1 MKLLGKRVL
10 LSAPQRK
17 ESAIQLTPETERA
30 MDEDMIKLWTALE
43 VYAIGTDV
51 TLVKA
56 KDKVYVSVSSLSSA
70 ERIVIGD
77 ETKLLI
83 NEFEVM
89 IIWDEV
95 LNMEKR
101 ININNSKR
109 ERLFDDN
116 GVLNDKNKKDEREIN
131 N

>member
-10 LSAPQRK
+10 LSTPKRK
-17 ESAIQLTPETERA
+17 ESIIELTPETERA

-70 ERIVIGD
+70 ERIVIAD
-77 ETKLLI
+77 ETKLLV
-83 NEFEVM
+83 NEFEVV
-89 IIWDEV
+89 IIWDEMH
-95 LNMEKR
+95 NMEKR
-101 ININNSKR
+101 V
-109 ERLFDDN
+109 L
-116 GVLNDKNKKDEREIN
+116 LNDKRDIELDIIKNKILADEREIN
-131 N
+131 K

>member
-10 LSAPQRK
+10 LSTPKRK
-17 ESAIQLTPETERA
+17 ESIIELTPETERA

-51 TLVKA
+51 TLVKV
-56 KDKVYVSVSSLSSA
+56 KDKVYTSVSSLSSA

-83 NEFEVM
+83 NEFEVV
-89 IIWDEV
+89 IIWDETH
-95 LNMEKR
+95 NMEKR
-101 ININNSKR
+101 V
-109 ERLFDDN
+109 L
-116 GVLNDKNKKDEREIN
+116 LNDKRDVELDIIKNKILADEREIN
-131 N
+131 K

>member
-10 LSAPQRK
+10 LSTPKRK
-17 ESAIQLTPETERA
+17 ESIIELTPETERA

-56 KDKVYVSVSSLSSA
+56 KDKVYTSVSSLSSA
-70 ERIVIGD
+70 ERIMIGN

-83 NEFEVM
+83 NEFEVV
-89 IIWDEV
+89 IIWDETH
-95 LNMEKR
+95 NMEKR
-101 ININNSKR
+101 V
-109 ERLFDDN
+109 L
-116 GVLNDKNKKDEREIN
+116 LNDKRDVELDIIKNKILADEREIN
-131 N
+131 K

>member
-10 LSAPQRK
+10 LSTPKRK
-17 ESAIQLTPETERA
+17 ESIIELTPETERA

-70 ERIVIGD
+70 ERIVIAD
-77 ETKLLI
+77 ETKLLV
-83 NEFEVM
+83 NEFEVV
-89 IIWDEV
+89 IIWDEMH
-95 LNMEKR
+95 NMEKR
-101 ININNSKR
+101 V
-109 ERLFDDN
+109 L
-116 GVLNDKNKKDEREIN
+116 LNDKRDVELDIIKNKILADEREIN
-131 N
+131 K

>member
-10 LSAPQRK
+10 LSAPKRK
-17 ESAIQLTPETERA
+17 ESIIELTPETERA

-56 KDKVYVSVSSLSSA
+56 KDKVYTSVSSLSSA

-83 NEFEVM
+83 NEFEVV
-89 IIWDEV
+89 IIWDETH
-95 LNMEKR
+95 NMEKR
-101 ININNSKR
+101 V
-109 ERLFDDN
+109 L
-116 GVLNDKNKKDEREIN
+116 LNDKRDVELDIIKNKILADEREIN
-131 N
+131 K

>member
-10 LSAPQRK
+10 LSTPKRK
-17 ESAIQLTPETERA
+17 ESIIELTPETEIA

-56 KDKVYVSVSSLSSA
+56 KDKVYTSVSSLSSA

-83 NEFEVM
+83 NEFEVV
-89 IIWDEV
+89 IIWDETH
-95 LNMEKR
+95 NMEKR
-101 ININNSKR
+101 V
-109 ERLFDDN
+109 L
-116 GVLNDKNKKDEREIN
+116 LNDKRDVELDIIKNKILADEREIN
-131 N
+131 K

>member
-70 ERIVIGD
+70 ERVMIGD

-109 ERLFDDN
+109 ERVFDDN
-116 GVLNDKNKKDEREIN
+116 GVINDKNKKR
-131 N
+131 

>member
-10 LSAPQRK
+10 LSTPKRK
-17 ESAIQLTPETERA
+17 ESIIELTPETERA

-56 KDKVYVSVSSLSSA
+56 KDKVYTSVSSLSSA

-83 NEFEVM
+83 NEFEVV
-89 IIWDEV
+89 IIWDETH
-95 LNMEKR
+95 NMEKR
-101 ININNSKR
+101 V
-109 ERLFDDN
+109 L
-116 GVLNDKNKKDEREIN
+116 LNDKRDVELDIIKNKILADEREIN
-131 N
+131 K

>member
-10 LSAPQRK
+10 LSTPKRK
-17 ESAIQLTPETERA
+17 ESIIELTPETERA

-70 ERIVIGD
+70 ERIVIAD
-77 ETKLLI
+77 ETKLLV
-83 NEFEVM
+83 NEFEVV
-89 IIWDEV
+89 IIWDEMH
-95 LNMEKR
+95 NMEKR
-101 ININNSKR
+101 V
-109 ERLFDDN
+109 L
-116 GVLNDKNKKDEREIN
+116 LNDKRDVELSIIKDKILADEREIN
-131 N
+131 K

>member
-101 ININNSKR
+101 
-109 ERLFDDN
+109 
-116 GVLNDKNKKDEREIN
+116 
-131 N
+131 

>member
-10 LSAPQRK
+10 LSTPKRK
-17 ESAIQLTPETERA
+17 ESIIELTPETERA

-70 ERIVIGD
+70 ERIMIAN
-77 ETKLLI
+77 ETKLLV
-83 NEFEVM
+83 NEFEVV
-89 IIWDEV
+89 IIWDEMH
-95 LNMEKR
+95 NMEKR
-101 ININNSKR
+101 V
-109 ERLFDDN
+109 L
-116 GVLNDKNKKDEREIN
+116 LNDKRDVELDIIKDKILADEREIN
-131 N
+131 K

>member
-10 LSAPQRK
+10 LSAPKRK
-17 ESAIQLTPETERA
+17 ESIIELTPETERA

>member
-10 LSAPQRK
+10 LSTPKRK
-17 ESAIQLTPETERA
+17 ESIIELTPETERA

-70 ERIVIGD
+70 ERIVIAN
-77 ETKLLI
+77 ETKLLV
-83 NEFEVM
+83 NEFEVV
-89 IIWDEV
+89 IIWDEMH
-95 LNMEKR
+95 NMEKR
-101 ININNSKR
+101 V
-109 ERLFDDN
+109 L
-116 GVLNDKNKKDEREIN
+116 LNDKRDVELSIIKDKILADEREIN
-131 N
+131 K

>member
-10 LSAPQRK
+10 LSTPKRK
-17 ESAIQLTPETERA
+17 ESIIELTPETERA

-56 KDKVYVSVSSLSSA
+56 KDKIYTSVSSLSSA
-70 ERIVIGD
+70 ERIVIGN

-83 NEFEVM
+83 NEFEVV
-89 IIWDEV
+89 IIWDETH
-95 LNMEKR
+95 NMEKR
-101 ININNSKR
+101 V
-109 ERLFDDN
+109 L
-116 GVLNDKNKKDEREIN
+116 LNDKRDVELDIIKNKILADEREIN
-131 N
+131 K

>member
-10 LSAPQRK
+10 LSAPKRK
-17 ESAIQLTPETERA
+17 ESIIELTPETERA

-56 KDKVYVSVSSLSSA
+56 KDKIYTSVSSLSSA

-83 NEFEVM
+83 NEFEVV
-89 IIWDEV
+89 IIWDEMY
-95 LNMEKR
+95 NMEKR
-101 ININNSKR
+101 V
-109 ERLFDDN
+109 L
-116 GVLNDKNKKDEREIN
+116 LNDKRDVELDIIKDKILADEREIN
-131 N
+131 K

>member
-1 MKLLGKRVL
+1 
-10 LSAPQRK
+10 
-17 ESAIQLTPETERA
+17 
-30 MDEDMIKLWTALE
+30 MIKLWTALE

>member
-10 LSAPQRK
+10 LSAPKRK
-17 ESAIQLTPETERA
+17 ESIIELTPETERA

-56 KDKVYVSVSSLSSA
+56 KDKIYTSVSSLSSA

-83 NEFEVM
+83 NEFEVV
-89 IIWDEV
+89 IIWDEMH
-95 LNMEKR
+95 NMEKR
-101 ININNSKR
+101 V
-109 ERLFDDN
+109 L
-116 GVLNDKNKKDEREIN
+116 LNDKRDVELDIIKDKILADEREIN
-131 N
+131 K

>member
-30 MDEDMIKLWTALE
+30 MDDDMIKLWTALE

-51 TLVKA
+51 TLVNA

-101 ININNSKR
+101 ININNSER

>member
-109 ERLFDDN
+109 ERVFDDN

>member
-10 LSAPQRK
+10 LSTPKRK
-17 ESAIQLTPETERA
+17 ESIIELTPETERA

-56 KDKVYVSVSSLSSA
+56 KDKVYTSVSSLSSA
-70 ERIVIGD
+70 ERIMIGD

-83 NEFEVM
+83 NEFEVV
-89 IIWDEV
+89 IIWDETH
-95 LNMEKR
+95 NMEKR
-101 ININNSKR
+101 V
-109 ERLFDDN
+109 L
-116 GVLNDKNKKDEREIN
+116 LNDKRDVELDIIKNKILADEREIN
-131 N
+131 K

>member
-10 LSAPQRK
+10 LSTPKRK
-17 ESAIQLTPETERA
+17 ESIIELTPETERA
-30 MDEDMIKLWTALE
+30 MNDDMIKLWTALE

-56 KDKVYVSVSSLSSA
+56 KDKVYTSVSSLSSA

-83 NEFEVM
+83 NEFEVV
-89 IIWDEV
+89 IIWDETH
-95 LNMEKR
+95 NMEKR
-101 ININNSKR
+101 V
-109 ERLFDDN
+109 L
-116 GVLNDKNKKDEREIN
+116 LNDKRDVELDIIKNKILADEREIN
-131 N
+131 K

>member
-10 LSAPQRK
+10 LSTPKRK
-17 ESAIQLTPETERA
+17 ESIIELTPETERA

-56 KDKVYVSVSSLSSA
+56 KDKVYTSVSSLSSA

-83 NEFEVM
+83 NEFEVV
-89 IIWDEV
+89 IIWDETH
-95 LNMEKR
+95 NMEKR
-101 ININNSKR
+101 V
-109 ERLFDDN
+109 L
-116 GVLNDKNKKDEREIN
+116 LNDKRDVELNIIKDKILADEREIN
-131 N
+131 K

>member
-109 ERLFDDN
+109 VFDDN

>member
-10 LSAPQRK
+10 LSTPKRK
-17 ESAIQLTPETERA
+17 ESIIELTPETERA

-56 KDKVYVSVSSLSSA
+56 KDKIYTSVSSLSSA

-83 NEFEVM
+83 NEFEVV
-89 IIWDEV
+89 IIWDETH
-95 LNMEKR
+95 NMEKR
-101 ININNSKR
+101 V
-109 ERLFDDN
+109 L
-116 GVLNDKNKKDEREIN
+116 LNDKRDVELDIIKNKILADEREIN
-131 N
+131 K

>member
-10 LSAPQRK
+10 LSTPKRK
-17 ESAIQLTPETERA
+17 ESIIELTPETERA

-56 KDKVYVSVSSLSSA
+56 KDKVYTSVSSLSSA
-70 ERIVIGD
+70 ERIMIGN

-83 NEFEVM
+83 NEFEVV
-89 IIWDEV
+89 IIWDETH
-95 LNMEKR
+95 NMEKR
-101 ININNSKR
+101 V
-109 ERLFDDN
+109 L
-116 GVLNDKNKKDEREIN
+116 LNDKRDVELDIIINKILADEREIN
-131 N
+131 K

>member
-10 LSAPQRK
+10 LSAPKRK
-17 ESAIQLTPETERA
+17 ESIIELTPETERA

-56 KDKVYVSVSSLSSA
+56 KDKVYTSVSSLSSA

-83 NEFEVM
+83 NEFEVV
-89 IIWDEV
+89 IIWDEMH
-95 LNMEKR
+95 NMEKR
-101 ININNSKR
+101 V
-109 ERLFDDN
+109 L
-116 GVLNDKNKKDEREIN
+116 LNDKRDVELDIIKNKILADEREIN
-131 N
+131 K

>member
-10 LSAPQRK
+10 LSTPKRK
-17 ESAIQLTPETERA
+17 ESIIELTPETERA

-70 ERIVIGD
+70 ERIMIAN
-77 ETKLLI
+77 ETKLLV
-83 NEFEVM
+83 NEFEVV
-89 IIWDEV
+89 IIWDEMH
-95 LNMEKR
+95 NMEKR
-101 ININNSKR
+101 V
-109 ERLFDDN
+109 L
-116 GVLNDKNKKDEREIN
+116 LNDKRDIELSIIKDKILADEREIN
-131 N
+131 K

>member
-56 KDKVYVSVSSLSSA
+56 KDKVYTSVSSLSSA

-83 NEFEVM
+83 NEFEVV
-89 IIWDEV
+89 IIWDETH
-95 LNMEKR
+95 NMEKR
-101 ININNSKR
+101 V
-109 ERLFDDN
+109 L
-116 GVLNDKNKKDEREIN
+116 LNDKRDVELDIIKNKILSDEKEIN
-131 N
+131 K

>member
-10 LSAPQRK
+10 LSTPKRK
-17 ESAIQLTPETERA
+17 ESIIELTPETERA

-56 KDKVYVSVSSLSSA
+56 KDKVYTSVSSLSSA

-83 NEFEVM
+83 NEFEVV
-89 IIWDEV
+89 IIWDETH
-95 LNMEKR
+95 NMEKR
-101 ININNSKR
+101 V
-109 ERLFDDN
+109 L
-116 GVLNDKNKKDEREIN
+116 LNDKRDIELDIIKNKILSDEREIN
-131 N
+131 K

>member
-10 LSAPQRK
+10 LSAPKRK
-17 ESAIQLTPETERA
+17 ESIIELTPETERA

-56 KDKVYVSVSSLSSA
+56 KDKIYTSVSSLSSA

-83 NEFEVM
+83 NEFEVV
-89 IIWDEV
+89 IIWDETH
-95 LNMEKR
+95 NMEKR
-101 ININNSKR
+101 V
-109 ERLFDDN
+109 L
-116 GVLNDKNKKDEREIN
+116 LNDKRDVELDIIKNKILADEREIN
-131 N
+131 K

>member
-10 LSAPQRK
+10 LSTPKRK
-17 ESAIQLTPETERA
+17 ESIIELTPETERA

-70 ERIVIGD
+70 ERIVIAD
-77 ETKLLI
+77 ETKLLV
-83 NEFEVM
+83 NEFEVV
-89 IIWDEV
+89 IIWDEMH
-95 LNMEKR
+95 NMEKR
-101 ININNSKR
+101 V
-109 ERLFDDN
+109 L
-116 GVLNDKNKKDEREIN
+116 LNDKRDIELSIIKDKILADEREIN
-131 N
+131 K

>member
-56 KDKVYVSVSSLSSA
+56 KDKIYTSVSSLSSA

-83 NEFEVM
+83 NEFEVV
-89 IIWDEV
+89 IIWDEMH
-95 LNMEKR
+95 NMEKR
-101 ININNSKR
+101 V
-109 ERLFDDN
+109 L
-116 GVLNDKNKKDEREIN
+116 LNDKRDVELDIIKDKILADEREIN
-131 N
+131 K